1 MVYRTFL
8 PIDVLEYVD
17 VIMSVSRLFI
27 PVLLL
32 SLSITACGDKEEA
45 SETPVKEVK
54 VEAPK
59 EVKKEVKKEMQ
70 MKHSPE
76 EMEEMQKLA
85 VEKRVAFMSGHVVAG
100 LTLYRAGAPDQAAKH
115 LLHPVSETHAAER
128 AGIDALGF
136 KGDVFEA
143 VSKALDEGKPA
154 AEVEPMLKEA
164 EENIALLQK
173 NAGGDAADI
182 IRFLMETVDEEYA
195 IGVKEGKITDPGE
208 YQDAFGFSM
217 IALEI
222 SKQQNNADLVSSV
235 EALVKMWPEKG
246 PLADSTPTAVA
257 DVTSQT
263 AKVVAALPSS
273 EPEKPAEK

>member
-1 MVYRTFL
+1 MVCLPCKQTPLNIWNLLCQFTVYTHPFL
-8 PIDVLEYVD
+8 HSC
-17 VIMSVSRLFI
+17 SVS
-27 PVLLL
+27 PL
-32 SLSITACGDKEEA
+32 SLVGLRKRHLKRLQKKVKL
-45 SETPVKEVK
+45 ETPKQ
-54 VEAPK
+54 
-59 EVKKEVKKEMQ
+59 VKKKMP

-100 LTLYRAGAPDQAAKH
+100 LTLYRAGVPEQAAKH

-136 KGDVFEA
+136 KADIFEA

-208 YQDAFGFSM
+208 YQDAFGFSV
-217 IALEI
+217 IALGVAT
-222 SKQQNNADLVSSV
+222 QQDNAELVSQI
-235 EALVKMWPEKG
+235 ETLVKMWPEKG
-246 PLADSTPTAVA
+246 PLADSTPTAVS
-257 DVTSQT
+257 DVTAQT
-263 AKVVAALPSS
+263 AKVVTSLSS
-273 EPEKPAEK
+273 SDSEKPAEK

>member
-1 MVYRTFL
+1 
-8 PIDVLEYVD
+8 
-17 VIMSVSRLFI
+17 MSVSRLFI

-32 SLSITACGDKEEA
+32 SLSITACGDTEEA
-45 SETPVKEVK
+45 SKTEQIKKVK
-54 VEAPK
+54 VETS
-59 EVKKEVKKEMQ
+59 KEVKKEMP

-100 LTLYRAGAPDQAAKH
+100 LTLYRAGAPDQAAQH

-154 AEVEPMLKEA
+154 SEVEPMLKEA

-173 NAGGDAADI
+173 NAGGDASDI
-182 IRFLMETVDEEYA
+182 VRFLMETVDEEYA
-195 IGVKEGKITDPGE
+195 IGVKDGKITDPGE

-222 SKQQNNADLVSSV
+222 SKQQNNAELTSSV

-257 DVTSQT
+257 EVSGQT
-263 AKVVAALPSS
+263 AKVVAAFTSDES
-273 EPEKPAEK
+273 AKPVKK

>member
-195 IGVKEGKITDPGE
+195 IGVKDGKITDPGE

>member
-1 MVYRTFL
+1 
-8 PIDVLEYVD
+8 
-17 VIMSVSRLFI
+17 MSVHRLYMPISAF
-27 PVLLL
+27 LF
-32 SLSITACGDKEEA
+32 SLTIVACGAKEEA
-45 SETPVKEVK
+45 PETPVKEV
-54 VEAPK
+54 ERETPK
-59 EVKKEVKKEMQ
+59 PVNKDMS

-76 EMEEMQKLA
+76 EMEEMQQLA

-100 LTLYRAGAPDQAAKH
+100 LTLYRAGAPEQAAKH

-173 NAGGDAADI
+173 NAGGDGADI

-195 IGVKEGKITDPGE
+195 IGVTEGKITDPGE
-208 YQDAFGFSM
+208 YQDAFGFSV
-217 IALEI
+217 IALQVAT
-222 SKQQNNADLVSSV
+222 QQDNAELVSQID
-235 EALVKMWPEKG
+235 ALIKMWPEKG

-257 DVTSQT
+257 DVTAQT

-273 EPEKPAEK
+273 DSAKPAEK

>member
-1 MVYRTFL
+1 MITNKISPIVCLQYSNFRTVDPF
-8 PIDVLEYVD
+8 EYVEFT
-17 VIMSVSRLFI
+17 MSINRSCTSIFAF
-27 PVLLL
+27 LL

-45 SETPVKEVK
+45 SETPVEKTE

-59 EVKKEVKKEMQ
+59 EVKKEME

-100 LTLYRAGAPDQAAKH
+100 LTLYRAGAPDQAAQH

-164 EENIALLQK
+164 EENIALL
-173 NAGGDAADI
+173 
-182 IRFLMETVDEEYA
+182 FLR
-195 IGVKEGKITDPGE
+195 
-208 YQDAFGFSM
+208 
-217 IALEI
+217 
-222 SKQQNNADLVSSV
+222 
-235 EALVKMWPEKG
+235 
-246 PLADSTPTAVA
+246 
-257 DVTSQT
+257 
-263 AKVVAALPSS
+263 
-273 EPEKPAEK
+273 

>member
-1 MVYRTFL
+1 
-8 PIDVLEYVD
+8 
-17 VIMSVSRLFI
+17 MSVNRLYTPIFAFLFTI
-27 PVLLL
+27 T
-32 SLSITACGDKEEA
+32 ITACGTKEEA
-45 SETPVKEVK
+45 SEETVNEVKEDTPKQVK
-54 VEAPK
+54 E
-59 EVKKEVKKEMQ
+59 EMS
-70 MKHSPE
+70 MKHSSE

-100 LTLYRAGAPDQAAKH
+100 LTLYRAGAPEQAAKH

-136 KGDVFEA
+136 KADIFEA

-154 AEVEPMLKEA
+154 AEVEPMLKAA

-173 NAGGDAADI
+173 NAGGDASDI

-222 SKQQNNADLVSSV
+222 SKQQNNAALVSVV
-235 EALVKMWPEKG
+235 EALVNMWPEKG

-257 DVTSQT
+257 EVTGQT
-263 AKVVAALPSS
+263 AKVVAALSS
-273 EPEKPAEK
+273 GEPAKGTEK

>member
-1 MVYRTFL
+1 
-8 PIDVLEYVD
+8 
-17 VIMSVSRLFI
+17 MSVSRLFI

-195 IGVKEGKITDPGE
+195 IGVKDGKITDPGE

>member
-1 MVYRTFL
+1 MSVNRLFL
-8 PIDVLEYVD
+8 PIPA
-17 VIMSVSRLFI
+17 ILF
-27 PVLLL
+27 
-32 SLSITACGDKEEA
+32 SLTVVACGAKEEA
-45 SETPVKEVK
+45 SAAPEKEVK
-54 VEAPK
+54 LEAPK
-59 EVKKEVKKEMQ
+59 QVKKEMP
-70 MKHSPE
+70 MNHSAE

-100 LTLYRAGAPDQAAKH
+100 LTLYRAGAPEQAAKH

-154 AEVEPMLKEA
+154 AEIEPMLKEA

-173 NAGGDAADI
+173 NAGGDASDI
-182 IRFLMETVDEEYA
+182 VRFLMETVDEEYA

-208 YQDAFGFSM
+208 YQDAFGFSI

-222 SKQQNNADLVSSV
+222 AKQQNNPDLVSAV

-246 PLADSTPTAVA
+246 PLADSIPTAVTA
-257 DVTSQT
+257 VTSQT
-263 AKVVAALPSS
+263 AKVVAVLPSTES
-273 EPEKPAEK
+273 EKPAEK

>member
-1 MVYRTFL
+1 
-8 PIDVLEYVD
+8 
-17 VIMSVSRLFI
+17 MSVNRLYTPIFAF
-27 PVLLL
+27 LF
-32 SLSITACGDKEEA
+32 SFTITACGTKEET
-45 SETPVKEVK
+45 SEAPVKEVK
-54 VEAPK
+54 VKTPK
-59 EVKKEVKKEMQ
+59 QVEKEMP

-100 LTLYRAGAPDQAAKH
+100 LTLYRAGAPEQAAKH

-136 KGDVFEA
+136 KADIFEA

-154 AEVEPMLKEA
+154 AEVEPMLKAA

-208 YQDAFGFSM
+208 YQDAFGFSV
-217 IALEI
+217 IALKI
-222 SKQQNNADLVSSV
+222 ASQQDNVELVSQI
-235 EALVKMWPEKG
+235 ETLVKMWPEKG
-246 PLADSTPTAVA
+246 PLADSTPSSVA
-257 DVTSQT
+257 DVIAHT
-263 AKVVAALPSS
+263 AKVVAALPSAEAAKS
-273 EPEKPAEK
+273 PEK